1 MEAVTLRIAAD
12 CRRVITLGHL
22 GNLTEI
28 RAAGVDEAQA
38 ITPEEALVHEAV
50 FLVRTEEE
58 LAGHDAK
65 AHITVGEAGNA
76 ADFAQHISGHWH
88 QSNVIIHRAKEL
100 GRARCITLLD
110 AFGPEIHQ
118 GQVAHPTFSYRTAQ
132 CPREE
137 GNARPDVSGITELQR
152 GAGCG

>member
-1 MEAVTLRIAAD
+1 MEAVTLRIAAN

-22 GNLTEI
+22 GNLAEI

-50 FLVRTEEE
+50 FLVWTEEE

-65 AHITVGEAGNA
+65 ARITVSEAGNA

-88 QSNVIIHRAKEL
+88 ESNVIIHRAEEL
-100 GRARCITLLD
+100 HGARCITLLD
-110 AFGPEIHQ
+110 AFSPKIHQ
-118 GQVAHPTFSYRTAQ
+118 CQFARPTFSYRTAQ

-137 GNARPDVSGITELQR
+137 GNTRPDVSGITEL
-152 GAGCG
+152 